1 VREVIETRAGN
12 IVRKGRDPQRFGR
25 RMRRCRT
32 RRLGAVGSDVL
43 RDVLPTFINEMT
55 SSDAA
60 LVLVLD
66 DYHLVNSEQV
76 HASVT
81 TLLDRCPSQLH
92 LVLITRADPPLQQS
106 RLAFLLRGH
115 MFAGIVGSELMV
127 RIG

>member
-1 VREVIETRAGN
+1 
-12 IVRKGRDPQRFGR
+12 
-25 RMRRCRT
+25 
-32 RRLGAVGSDVL
+32 
-43 RDVLPTFINEMT
+43 
-55 SSDAA
+55 